1 MKNPVDLD
9 DHEYHNDHDDYDK
22 DDLDDDLIG
31 VLKRYHNERQFLL
44 SNSKVVEFLQYNL
57 CYIEGKVT

>member
-9 DHEYHNDHDDYDK
+9 DHEYHNGHNDHDK
-22 DDLDDDLIG
+22 DDLDDDLTG

-44 SNSKVVEFLQYNL
+44 SNSKAVEFLQPL
-57 CYIEGKVT
+57 LH